1 MDILLFNQ
9 YFTSKKNSQEI
20 NLAAIPLNLINIG
33 SFLKAKGMN
42 CKVYELGVFSDAEK
56 ILEGDRIRHGLSDDK
71 IIKIIKKEN
80 PKIIGLGC
88 MYSRHYIDVV
98 NIAILIKKIDSAIK
112 IIIGGN
118 HATDLY
124 ALVLKNNCFDFI
136 VRGEG
141 EITFYELCKAILA
154 EKKIFLNIKGLA
166 YKSNDKIIKTEDR
179 KLIANLDDLPP
190 LDYSLVDLKKY
201 LGHSK
206 SPYIM
211 RRPVMGITSSRGCP
225 GHCVYCTVRAV
236 WGRTW
241 RAKSAVRTVD
251 EIERLYKDYGVREF
265 SFLDDSASVN
275 KKRWNEICNRII
287 KKGLDIK
294 WSTPNGIAHWTLDK
308 PTLLRMKRSG
318 CYRITFGIESGD
330 IEIRK
335 FIGKPYPLA
344 QAKELIQYANKIGMW
359 TICTNIIGFPYE
371 TAEQMKNTVEFAKTS
386 GTDFAA
392 FYSLCPMPTS
402 EVYQYF
408 KKEGLL
414 NFDSV
419 FNSDIFDYK
428 KYEEMNKMLN
438 DSAAPTIYFK
448 PGELKKITKNAYKS
462 FITYR
467 AFTFLN
473 PLRIIK
479 KINSIEDLRYT
490 IRLGLMGIKLL
501 IKSFYKKTTQGLLR
515 E

>member
-1 MDILLFNQ
+1 
-9 YFTSKKNSQEI
+9 
-20 NLAAIPLNLINIG
+20 
-33 SFLKAKGMN
+33 
-42 CKVYELGVFSDAEK
+42 
-56 ILEGDRIRHGLSDDK
+56 
-71 IIKIIKKEN
+71 
-80 PKIIGLGC
+80 
-88 MYSRHYIDVV
+88 
-98 NIAILIKKIDSAIK
+98 
-112 IIIGGN
+112 
-118 HATDLY
+118 
-124 ALVLKNNCFDFI
+124 
-136 VRGEG
+136 
-141 EITFYELCKAILA
+141 
-154 EKKIFLNIKGLA
+154 
-166 YKSNDKIIKTEDR
+166 
-179 KLIANLDDLPP
+179 
-190 LDYSLVDLKKY
+190 
-201 LGHSK
+201 
-206 SPYIM
+206 
-211 RRPVMGITSSRGCP
+211 
-225 GHCVYCTVRAV
+225 
-236 WGRTW
+236 
-241 RAKSAVRTVD
+241 
-251 EIERLYKDYGVREF
+251 
-265 SFLDDSASVN
+265 
-275 KKRWNEICNRII
+275 
-287 KKGLDIK
+287 LDIK